1 MSCILARTNGVACK
15 AGWEGGS
22 HWGTVHTKYLN
33 VEDAK
38 CGAVCQ
44 HSPALG
50 CSEGKKQVA
59 GGSPKRALLSCVIS
73 CDCIYSSVQW
83 SLRGSSRSG
92 VCCLCAYE
100 CRQLW
105 IFKTAEWNSFCNNED
120 FISGNKEQQLNVSI
134 QRDDTD
140 KASLQVAKQINTWAG

>member
-1 MSCILARTNGVACK
+1 MQSRVGGRKSLRNSAYKIFECWRCQMRSCLPTLSCPGVFRRK
-15 AGWEGGS
+15 EKIFY
-22 HWGTVHTKYLN
+22 V
-33 VEDAK
+33 
-38 CGAVCQ
+38 
-44 HSPALG
+44 
-50 CSEGKKQVA
+50 KKQVA